1 MNHPAKYRRK
11 KPVLSDYQ
19 LAEFLPVFHDSSTT
33 IMVEQRLQKFFEKKK
48 IIGNELRKKYK
59 RTANAANSRNFPC
72 HKGGLNVIQGSSISP
87 GKLPLFLFGILKKQ
101 KTTR

>member
-11 KPVLSDYQ
+11 KPVLSDYK

-33 IMVEQRLQKFFEKKK
+33 IMVEQRLQEFFEEKK

-59 RTANAANSRNFPC
+59 QTANAANSRNFPC
-72 HKGGLNVIQGSSISP
+72 HKGGLNVIQGRSISP
-87 GKLPLFLFGILKKQ
+87 DKLPLFLVGILKKQ